1 METGAGTIR
10 AFWARHRRLG
20 TALIVT
26 FCFLTGLGTDVLLR
40 GPGQSD
46 WWHLTVDAVVAV
58 SLIWRRS
65 WPWGVLAVTVAGDA
79 LTDGMLVAAFA
90 VAMYSLAA
98 NRTLNEATAGT
109 LGSLA
114 VLGAETVHRSGR
126 DGLGTFIFFYGVTVV
141 ASVLIGATVATR
153 RRYVQA
159 LLDRAARLAREK
171 EQEGLLAAARE
182 RARIAHDL
190 HDIVAHNLTVM
201 VRLADGA
208 TAVAD
213 ADPQRSRKAV
223 ERAAELGRE
232 AMKDM
237 RRLLGVLHDGS
248 PDVPGDLE
256 TLIET
261 FRIAGLPVTLRRR
274 GPEPASPGLQ
284 RVVFRIVQEAL
295 TNALRYAEHP
305 TEVLAELDYSG
316 DPIRIAIVDDGRG
329 TAPAPSVGSEQGL
342 IALRERAAL
351 YGGTV
356 EAGPQPVGW
365 AVRVSIPHQT
375 EDLDELGE

>member
-1 METGAGTIR
+1 METGAGTVR
-10 AFWARHRRLG
+10 AFWARHPRLATG
-20 TALIVT
+20 IVVA
-26 FCFLTGLGTDVLLR
+26 FCFVTGLGSDVLLWGFDR
-40 GPGQSD
+40 AD
-46 WWHLTVDAVVAV
+46 WWAVTVDLAVAL

-65 WPWGVLAVTVAGDA
+65 QPWWVLVVTVAGDA
-79 LTDGMLVAAFA
+79 LTQGILVAAFA

-98 NRTLNEATAGT
+98 QRSLHEATAGT

-126 DGLGTFIFFYGVTVV
+126 DGLGTFLFFYGVTVV
-141 ASVLIGATVATR
+141 GSVLIGATVATR

-159 LLDRAARLAREK
+159 LLDRAAQLTREK

-190 HDIVAHNLTVM
+190 HDIVAHHLSIM

-213 ADPQRSRKAV
+213 TDPQRSRRAV
-223 ERAAELGRE
+223 ERAADLGRE

-274 GPEPASPGLQ
+274 GPDPASPGLQ

-295 TNALRYAEHP
+295 TNALRYADHP
-305 TEVLAELDYSG
+305 TEVLADLDYSG
-316 DPIRIAIVDDGRG
+316 DPIRITIVDDGRG
-329 TAPAPSVGSEQGL
+329 SAPAPSVGSAQGL
-342 IALRERAAL
+342 IAMRERAAL

-365 AVRVSIPHQT
+365 AVRVSLPHQT
-375 EDLDELGE
+375 EDTDD

>member
-1 METGAGTIR
+1 MENGAGPVR
-10 AFWARHRRLG
+10 AFWARHPRLG
-20 TALIVT
+20 TSIVVA
-26 FCFLTGLGTDVLLR
+26 FCFVTGLGSDVLLW
-40 GPGQSD
+40 GPDRFDG
-46 WWHLTVDAVVAV
+46 WRLAVDAVVAL

-65 WPWGVLAVTVAGDA
+65 WPWFVLAVTVAGDA
-79 LTDGMLVAAFA
+79 VTEGALVAAFA

-98 NRTLNEATAGT
+98 HRSLNEATAGT

-126 DGLGTFIFFYGVTVV
+126 DGLGTFLFFYGVTVV
-141 ASVLIGATVATR
+141 GAVLIGSTVATR
-153 RRYVQA
+153 RRHVQA
-159 LLDRAARLAREK
+159 LLDRAAQLAREK

-182 RARIAHDL
+182 RARIARDL
-190 HDIVAHNLTVM
+190 HDIVAHNLTIM

-223 ERAAELGRE
+223 ERAADLGRE

-256 TLIET
+256 TLVET

-274 GPEPASPGLQ
+274 GPDPTSPGLQ
-284 RVVFRIVQEAL
+284 RVMFRIVQEAL

-305 TEVLAELDYSG
+305 TEVLVDLDYSG
-316 DPIRIAIVDDGRG
+316 DPIRMAIVDDGRAS
-329 TAPAPSVGSEQGL
+329 APVPSVGSEQGL

-356 EAGPQPVGW
+356 EAGPEPVGW
-365 AVRVSIPHQT
+365 AVRVSLPHQT
-375 EDLDELGE
+375 EDIDD

>member
-1 METGAGTIR
+1 METGAGTVR
-10 AFWARHRRLG
+10 AFWAGHPRLG
-20 TALIVT
+20 TGVVVA
-26 FCFLTGLGTDVLLR
+26 FCFLTGLGADVLIW
-40 GPGQSD
+40 GPGRLDLWS
-46 WWHLTVDAVVAV
+46 LVIDAVVAL

-65 WPWGVLAVTVAGDA
+65 WPWPVLTVTIAGDV
-79 LTDGMLVAAFA
+79 LTDTALVAAFT

-98 NRTLNEATAGT
+98 HRSLHEATAGT

-126 DGLGTFIFFYGVTVV
+126 DGLGTFLLFYGVTVV
-141 ASVLIGATVATR
+141 AAVLSGSAVATR
-153 RRYVQA
+153 RRYVQS

-171 EQEGLLAAARE
+171 EREGLLAAARE

-190 HDIVAHNLTVM
+190 HDIVAHHLTIM

-213 ADPQRSRKAV
+213 SDPQRSRKAV
-223 ERAAELGRE
+223 ERAADLGRE

-274 GPEPASPGLQ
+274 GPDPASPGLR

-305 TEVLAELDYSG
+305 IEVLADLDYSG
-316 DPIRIAIVDDGRG
+316 DPIRITIVDDGRG

-365 AVRVSIPHQT
+365 AVRVSLPHPT
-375 EDLDELGE
+375 EDIDD

>member
-1 METGAGTIR
+1 MEAGAGTVR
-10 AFWARHRRLG
+10 AFWTRHPRLG
-20 TALIVT
+20 TGFVVA
-26 FCFLTGLGTDVLLR
+26 FCFLTGLGSDVLLW
-40 GPGQSD
+40 GPGRID
-46 WWHLTVDAVVAV
+46 WWNVAVDAVVAL

-65 WPWGVLAVTVAGDA
+65 RPWWVLAVTVAGDA
-79 LTDGMLVAAFA
+79 ATEVSLVAAFG

-98 NRTLNEATAGT
+98 QRSLPEATAGT

-141 ASVLIGATVATR
+141 GAVLIGSTVATR
-153 RRYVQA
+153 RRYVQG

-182 RARIAHDL
+182 RARIARDL
-190 HDIVAHNLTVM
+190 HDIVAHNLTIM

-213 ADPQRSRKAV
+213 TDPQRSRKAV
-223 ERAAELGRE
+223 ERAADLGRE

-248 PDVPGDLE
+248 PDVSGDLE

-274 GPEPASPGLQ
+274 GPDPASPGLR

-295 TNALRYAEHP
+295 TNALRYADHP
-305 TEVLAELDYSG
+305 TEVLADLDYSA

-329 TAPAPSVGSEQGL
+329 TAPVPSVGSEQGL
-342 IALRERAAL
+342 IAMRERAAL

-365 AVRVSIPHQT
+365 AVRVSLPHQT
-375 EDLDELGE
+375 EDTDD

>member
-1 METGAGTIR
+1 VETGAGTVR
-10 AFWARHRRLG
+10 AFWARHPRLG
-20 TALIVT
+20 SGIVVA
-26 FCFLTGLGTDVLLR
+26 FCFVTGLGSDVLLR
-40 GPGQSD
+40 GPGRED
-46 WWHLTVDAVVAV
+46 LWGLAVDAVVAL
-58 SLIWRRS
+58 SLLWRRS
-65 WPWGVLAVTVAGDA
+65 RPWWVLAVTVAGDA
-79 LTDGMLVAAFA
+79 LTGHTLVMAFA

-98 NRTLNEATAGT
+98 HRSLHAATAGT
-109 LGSLA
+109 LGALT

-126 DGLGTFIFFYGVTVV
+126 DGLGTFIFFYGVAVV
-141 ASVLIGATVATR
+141 GAVLIGANVATR

-171 EQEGLLAAARE
+171 EQEGQLAAARE

-190 HDIVAHNLTVM
+190 HDIVAHNLTIM

-213 ADPQRSRKAV
+213 SDPQRSRKAV
-223 ERAAELGRE
+223 ERAADLGRE

-248 PDVPGDLE
+248 PDTSGDLE
-256 TLIET
+256 ALVET

-274 GPEPASPGLQ
+274 APDPVSPGLQ
-284 RVVFRIVQEAL
+284 RVVFRTVQEAL
-295 TNALRYAEHP
+295 TNALRYADHP
-305 TEVLAELDYSG
+305 TEVLVDLDYTG
-316 DPIRIAIVDDGRG
+316 PIRIAVTDDGRG
-329 TAPAPSVGSEQGL
+329 TTPAPSVGSEQGL

-356 EAGPQPVGW
+356 EAGRQPVGW
-365 AVRVSIPHQT
+365 AVHVTLPYPA
-375 EDLDELGE
+375 EDTDD

>member
-1 METGAGTIR
+1 METGAGTVR
-10 AFWARHRRLG
+10 AFWARHPRLG
-20 TALIVT
+20 TGIVVT
-26 FCFLTGLGTDVLLR
+26 FCLLA
-40 GPGQSD
+40 GPGIEVL
-46 WWHLTVDAVVAV
+46 WWGPEQADRWDLTVGVVVAL
-58 SLIWRRS
+58 SLIGRRS
-65 WPWGVLAVTVAGDA
+65 WPWWVLAVTVAGDA
-79 LTDGMLVAAFA
+79 LTEGMLVAAFA

-98 NRTLNEATAGT
+98 NRSLNEATAGT
-109 LGSLA
+109 VGSLA
-114 VLGAETVHRSGR
+114 VLGAEAVHRSGR
-126 DGLGTFIFFYGVTVV
+126 DGLGTFLFFYGITVV
-141 ASVLIGATVATR
+141 GAVLTGATVATR

-190 HDIVAHNLTVM
+190 HDIVAHNLTIM

-213 ADPQRSRKAV
+213 TDPQRSRKAV
-223 ERAAELGRE
+223 ERAADLGRE

-248 PDVPGDLE
+248 ADVPGDLE

-274 GPEPASPGLQ
+274 GPDPTSPGLQ

-295 TNALRYAEHP
+295 TNALRYAEKP
-305 TEVLAELDYSG
+305 TEVLADLDYSG
-316 DPIRIAIVDDGRG
+316 DPIRIAVVDDGRG
-329 TAPAPSVGSEQGL
+329 TTPAPSVGSEQGL
-342 IALRERAAL
+342 NAMRERAAL

-365 AVRVSIPHQT
+365 AVHVSLPHPT
-375 EDLDELGE
+375 EDTDD